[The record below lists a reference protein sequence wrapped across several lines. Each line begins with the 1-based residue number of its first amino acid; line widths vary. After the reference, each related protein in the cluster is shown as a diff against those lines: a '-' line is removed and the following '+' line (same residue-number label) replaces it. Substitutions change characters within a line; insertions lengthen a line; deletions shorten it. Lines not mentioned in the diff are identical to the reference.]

1 MKIKYKG
8 ALKINEEQRILI
20 EKGLPLLREA
30 AELDPDQVQSALED
44 AVGETAV
51 LEDFLSQD
59 NMKRFEAAAE
69 FLPKLKDFFGALNTH
84 FEVQKAQ
91 QEEAEAQAEEE
102 AAAAEAEA
110 EAKAE
115 EEAAAAEEEP
125 AEDDEMD
132 QAAEE
137 VPPTEPEPE
146 PEPEVEEVPEE
157 EPAEAPE
164 EEEVEAPEEPEE
176 ALQESFKRMKS
187 LAGLNG

>member
-102 AAAAEAEA
+102 AAAA
-110 EAKAE
+110 
-115 EEAAAAEEEP
+115 AA
-125 AEDDEMD
+125 
-132 QAAEE
+132 
-137 VPPTEPEPE
+137 VTEGG
-146 PEPEVEEVPEE
+146 V
-157 EPAEAPE
+157 AMNATAFGFGASQEAPNYDINGDGK
-164 EEEVEAPEEPEE
+164 VDMMDVFAAQANGASPQFV
-176 ALQESFKRMKS
+176 QEMMAAVLSS
-187 LAGLNG
+187 LAG